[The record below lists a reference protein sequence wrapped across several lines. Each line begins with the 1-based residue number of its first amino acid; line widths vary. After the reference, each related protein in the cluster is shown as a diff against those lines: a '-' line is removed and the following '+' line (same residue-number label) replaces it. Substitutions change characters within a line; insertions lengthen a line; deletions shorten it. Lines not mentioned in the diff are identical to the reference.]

1 MQNTKN
7 LILSLLLLVLLTS
20 FASAQEAGT
29 FHVFPMVTAGE
40 LDNGSEWDGTFIA
53 TNVDGR
59 PTTCSLE
66 LIGMPLTNI
75 DGQGSLASQGS
86 VQLATKERAAG
97 LIVVSP
103 SGGGAAPTGSNTCT
117 KVAVTA

>member
-1 MQNTKN
+1 MQNTKD
-7 LILSLLLLVLLTS
+7 LILSLFLLVLLRG

-40 LDNGSEWDGTFIA
+40 LSDGSEWDGTFVA
-53 TNVDGR
+53 TNVDGC

-75 DGQGSLASQGS
+75 EGQHEGDQYEGD
-86 VQLATKERAAG
+86 R
-97 LIVVSP
+97 
-103 SGGGAAPTGSNTCT
+103 SGYTCRT
-117 KVAVTA
+117 SIKN